1 MQSGAIDN
9 LALHVSQ
16 ANLLIYALDPI
27 SSPTSSISLSSE
39 LPLSAPIFPILNK
52 HWESYLASFDT
63 QCCIKIALKGHLY
76 LTLSIRSLRV
86 FYLQD
91 FRSSSLL
98 FHLNYLYQGDHDLV
112 NVFSKDSFL

>member
-16 ANLLIYALDPI
+16 AYLLIYALDPI

-52 HWESYLASFDT
+52 H
-63 QCCIKIALKGHLY
+63 
-76 LTLSIRSLRV
+76 
-86 FYLQD
+86 
-91 FRSSSLL
+91 
-98 FHLNYLYQGDHDLV
+98 
-112 NVFSKDSFL
+112 